1 MDQYNQDQ
9 GNSQGNPYEF
19 ILNPEQPKKSKKVGG
34 LGDSFIRTIIFVV
47 AGVAVFFIIAAIVIN
62 ALAPKK
68 ISDKDLIGLAQSQA
82 EMIRISNQAASQ
94 ATRQTTRNLATTVQ
108 YTMSTQQRQVLE
120 VLGGMGVKL
129 AKKELA
135 LKQDATTDQK
145 FTTAKATS
153 TYDQT
158 YTEIIQAQLTSYASS
173 LKALNDLA
181 KTTQDRDRMSDYYQQ
196 TQLLISQIPYTQD
209 SIESG
214 SATPAPTPNQ

>member
-9 GNSQGNPYEF
+9 GSSQGNPYEF
-19 ILNPEQPKKSKKVGG
+19 ILNPEQPKKSKKVGM
-34 LGDSFIRTIIFVV
+34 GDSFIRTIIFVV
-47 AGVAVFFIIAAIVIN
+47 LGVVAFFIIAAIVIN

-68 ISDKDLIGLAQSQA
+68 LSDKDLIGLAQTQA

-108 YTMSTQQRQVLE
+108 YTMSTQQKQVLE
-120 VLGGMGVKL
+120 ILGGMGVEV
-129 AKKELA
+129 AQKELA
-135 LKQDATTDQK
+135 LKQDATTDQR
-145 FTTAKATS
+145 FATAKATS

-158 YTEIIQAQLTSYASS
+158 YTDIIQTQLTGYATTLKSLTEIASS
-173 LKALNDLA
+173 K
-181 KTTQDRDRMSDYYQQ
+181 KDRDRMSDYYQQ

-214 SATPAPTPNQ
+214 SATPPPTQ